1 MQLRRLIRD
10 EKEEA
15 ERMEGLMA
23 EDNEE
28 GGSSTARASRDVTP
42 LPTTQQVRGLSPNV
56 QQNSPTPGGVGA
68 QQEGMLGIERN
79 IGSRDRSPLRNMQ
92 VSENPLAEA
101 ERKVVEE
108 DTDMAEDG
116 EVSAAPIPVEGL
128 VKDQGVGEGQKQS
141 NREISTKDNM
151 DTT

>member
-15 ERMEGLMA
+15 ERMEGLMG

-42 LPTTQQVRGLSPNV
+42 LPTTQQIRGSSPNI
-56 QQNSPTPGGVGA
+56 QHNSPTPGGGGA

-92 VSENPLAEA
+92 VSENPLAEV
-101 ERKVVEE
+101 EQKVVEE

-128 VKDQGVGEGQKQS
+128 VKDQGVSEGQKES
-141 NREISTKDNM
+141 SRELSTKDNM